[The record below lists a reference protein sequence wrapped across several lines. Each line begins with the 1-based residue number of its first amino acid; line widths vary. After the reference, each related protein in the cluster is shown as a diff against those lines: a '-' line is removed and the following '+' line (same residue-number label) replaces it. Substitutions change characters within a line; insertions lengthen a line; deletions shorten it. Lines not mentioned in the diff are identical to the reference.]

1 MNISRRLVIRL
12 WLSGIFGLCVAL
24 VPLYLVVGGAGS
36 RGGGSRQGETRRK
49 LEKADRFI
57 ADYRKQYGVYP
68 PSLDAGGLGFMRDG
82 WGRQF
87 LYSLPNGKPLV
98 ESLGR
103 DGVRGGFGLDADL
116 SNINPRPPE
125 SAISVLQAVT
135 DPNVQEMNLVALICG
150 ALSGAII
157 FRSLSMQSFERKH
170 WLALGATFGIAFLV
184 AALGAVIITAAHVP
198 SGH

>member
-1 MNISRRLVIRL
+1 M
-12 WLSGIFGLCVAL
+12 AL
-24 VPLYLVVGGAGS
+24 VPLYLVVGGFGS
-36 RGGGSRQGETRRK
+36 QYPDVQQSHTRRN
-49 LEKADRFI
+49 LVKADKFI
-57 ADYRKQYGVYP
+57 ADYYKKNGVYP
-68 PSLDAGGLGFMRDG
+68 PTLEAAGLGFWPDA

-87 LYSLPNGKPLV
+87 LYSLSNGKPLV

-103 DGVRGGFGLDADL
+103 DGMRGGIGLDADL

-125 SAISVLQAVT
+125 SAVSLIQKLT
-135 DPNVQEMNLVALICG
+135 DPSAQEMNVVALICG

-157 FRSLSMQSFERKH
+157 FRSLSTESFERKR

-184 AALGAVIITAAHVP
+184 AALGAIIITAAHVP